1 LQASPMNGRN
11 SKMAYREWERPCSEV
26 LLWIQALV
34 SPVPTL
40 SGVLEEPVQG
50 ADPQSVS
57 APQPPVVCLPSS
69 STSFARA
76 RQHALA
82 ALLEA
87 EAAREQYAEEEAGRG
102 FQIE

>member
-1 LQASPMNGRN
+1 MNGRN
-11 SKMAYREWERPCSEV
+11 AKVAYREWEGPCDEFR
-26 LLWIQALV
+26 LWIQALA

-40 SGVLEEPVQG
+40 SSVLEEPVPG
-50 ADPQSVS
+50 PDSQSVS
-57 APQPPVVCLPSS
+57 ATQPADIGLPSS